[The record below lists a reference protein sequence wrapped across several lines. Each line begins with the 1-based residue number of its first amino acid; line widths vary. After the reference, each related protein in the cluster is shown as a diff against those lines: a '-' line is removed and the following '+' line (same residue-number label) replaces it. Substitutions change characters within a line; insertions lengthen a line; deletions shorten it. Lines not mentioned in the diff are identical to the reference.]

1 MFRPGKPKDEPEQPH
16 PQTHPQPQSQPA
28 PNYAANEDTQQR
40 YRASETSSTSTGVR
54 GSMNDGQANSGKAYT
69 ESDALARDIKEGT
82 LTGFVGN
89 GTNMTGEANF
99 KGMLRVDGHLSGRVS
114 SQDGTLIVSTGG
126 QVDANVEVSV
136 AQIYG
141 TVNGDI
147 VATKRIELG
156 RVAKVTGNIQTPAL
170 VIEQGAIFEG
180 SCRMAALRDEQ
191 AKTESRAASAGTSA
205 AAGASG
211 APKTGTPSAP
221 TPPGGAPSPTS
232 ASSSTGAGAGGSS
245 GATGTS
251 GAAGASPAANAPAG
265 AGGSP
270 APGAQKPSG
279 AIS

>member
-1 MFRPGKPKDEPEQPH
+1 MFRPGKPKDEPEPQQPH
-16 PQTHPQPQSQPA
+16 AQPPQPAST
-28 PNYAANEDTQQR
+28 YAANEDTQQR
-40 YRASETSSTSTGVR
+40 RLAPEQNSTTGVR

-141 TVNGDI
+141 TVNGDVI
-147 VATKRIELG
+147 ATKRIELG

-191 AKTESRAASAGTSA
+191 TKSEARATSTGATATTPGATGGNGKTDAAKPTTDSPATSTATSSGAGSTSATGGTSA
-205 AAGASG
+205 SGAGGAS
-211 APKTGTPSAP
+211 A
-221 TPPGGAPSPTS
+221 TS
-232 ASSSTGAGAGGSS
+232 ASSGAGGSS
-245 GATGTS
+245 STT
-251 GAAGASPAANAPAG
+251 
-265 AGGSP
+265 
-270 APGAQKPSG
+270 GAQKPGG
-279 AIS
+279 ANP

>member
-1 MFRPGKPKDEPEQPH
+1 MFRPGKPKDEPEPQQPH
-16 PQTHPQPQSQPA
+16 AQPPQPA
-28 PNYAANEDTQQR
+28 PTYAANEDTQQR
-40 YRASETSSTSTGVR
+40 RLAPEQNSSTGVR
-54 GSMNDGQANSGKAYT
+54 GSMNDGQPNSGKAYT

-114 SQDGTLIVSTGG
+114 SVDGTLIVSTGG

-141 TVNGDI
+141 TVNGDV

-191 AKTESRAASAGTSA
+191 TKSEARTTTAGATAASGATGGNGKTDAPKPATDSTSTSTAASGGTSA
-205 AAGASG
+205 TGGASALG
-211 APKTGTPSAP
+211 STGTGGSSA
-221 TPPGGAPSPTS
+221 TT
-232 ASSSTGAGAGGSS
+232 ASSGAGGSS
-245 GATGTS
+245 S
-251 GAAGASPAANAPAG
+251 SAGS
-265 AGGSP
+265 
-270 APGAQKPSG
+270 QKPGG
-279 AIS
+279 ANP